1 MGVIQYALMAYAITA
16 VISLAVI
23 GIVLILNKVMSNS
36 PEEVEDD
43 G

>member
-1 MGVIQYALMAYAITA
+1 MSVISYALMAYGLTA

-23 GIVLILNKVMSNS
+23 GIVLIMNKVMSRN

-43 G
+43 D